1 MPSFFFKQKL
11 KSMDD
16 LIFLRESDLRRIL
29 REELTGITHPEPV
42 EKENYSMDEA
52 VEYLESKGY
61 KISKATLYGHTSK
74 GTIDYF
80 RFGKRKLSF
89 SKNHLDTFLNRMK
102 NA

>member
-1 MPSFFFKQKL
+1 
-11 KSMDD
+11 MDD

-29 REELTGITHPEPV
+29 REELTGITNPEPA
-42 EKENYSMDEA
+42 EKENFSIDEA
-52 VEYLESKGY
+52 VEYLNSRGY

-89 SKNHLDTFLNRMK
+89 SRQHLDAFLNHMRSE
-102 NA
+102 

>member
-1 MPSFFFKQKL
+1 
-11 KSMDD
+11 MDN
-16 LIFLRESDLRRIL
+16 LILMKESDLRRIL
-29 REELTGITHPEPV
+29 REELSGINTPEPA
-42 EKENYSMDEA
+42 EKENFSIDEA

>member
-1 MPSFFFKQKL
+1 
-11 KSMDD
+11 MDN
-16 LIFLRESDLRRIL
+16 LILMKESDLRRIL
-29 REELTGITHPEPV
+29 REELTGITNPEPA
-42 EKENYSMDEA
+42 EKENFSIDEA
-52 VEYLESKGY
+52 VEYLENKGY

-89 SKNHLDTFLNRMK
+89 SKNHLDSFLNNMK